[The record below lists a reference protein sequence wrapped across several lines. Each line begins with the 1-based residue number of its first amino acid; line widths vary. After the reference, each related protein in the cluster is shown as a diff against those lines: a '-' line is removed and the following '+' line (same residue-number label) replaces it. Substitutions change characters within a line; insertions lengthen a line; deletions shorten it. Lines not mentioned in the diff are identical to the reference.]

1 MSLEFIKD
9 HLISKGFDASLIGEN
24 DTPNLVVKFSVGDK
38 NLELMCIPEAEIT
51 HLPTFYLQTQ
61 SDLGV
66 LAHVNFWKKY
76 GLICL
81 NDRDSVSVNFE
92 QPHLAYEDSL
102 RKHIALLEKIIGDP
116 EWNYSELLREFKPNW
131 SNLCTE
137 NTPLI
142 CSSTNAVA
150 EIIDVLRPV
159 TQAKRGF
166 DSCYLAVPSNPD
178 DLNSF
183 AYISES
189 VKNNKRPRNKEKG
202 LILSLSS
209 VTPAPISPAEL
220 GNWYIE
226 NIKNIE
232 ASDLD
237 FFKNTAAKWVDH
249 EIWIVFNAKVPSGT
263 TWFCIKFS
271 AKDKKARKRP
281 IPLTTEDLVYW
292 NLSAHS
298 VNLFNRDLIMPRGGA
313 YSSLATKKVLLVGCG
328 SVGSE
333 IAHKVASAGI
343 GELHL
348 TDPEAFETANLY
360 RHTLSR
366 SWIGSKKSF
375 ALSVDL
381 SRKYPWLKSDYFLDS
396 LLNLRIKSGLEQYDL
411 IIIAIGAPTHERLF
425 HDFILNEEVN
435 VPVINTWVEGYGVG
449 GHATLDVP
457 DQKGC
462 LRCVYVD
469 TESLRRGLS
478 SNLNFLEDNQDL
490 TINHA
495 GCGDLF
501 LPYNAMYSAQTALI
515 ASELAVKYLLGKI
528 TESSK
533 ISWKGDASDAV
544 SNGFKLT
551 HRYDVFSKSL
561 QVTPLH
567 NPECDIC
574 HD

>member
-209 VTPAPISPAEL
+209 VTPAPISPEEL
-220 GNWYIE
+220 GNWHIE

-292 NLSAHS
+292 NFSAHS

-348 TDPEAFETANLY
+348 TDPEVFETANLY

-449 GHATLDVP
+449 GHATLDIP
-457 DQKGC
+457 DKRGC
-462 LRCVYVD
+462 LRCAYVD
-469 TESLRRGLS
+469 AESLGRGLS

-515 ASELAVKYLLGKI
+515 ASELAVKYLLEKI
-528 TESSK
+528 TEPSK

-567 NPECDIC
+567 NPDCDIC